1 MDEGVQCSCTGFS
14 NEQKDFFSK
23 LEDRIIESQKQMF
36 VETGKIIESQSKMIK
51 SQSELM
57 KSQDEKLDEIKSQS
71 AMIES
76 QRDMIK
82 SQNDMIAKL
91 NKQVEVHSET
101 IGTLDA
107 RLEIIYRF
115 LNKEI
120 KDLEGKMWVKLD
132 SIVSFLAHQFYF
144 SNNHS
149 LPQALIPILG
159 SLTDIRQR
167 LQIISGKEN
176 LGRNIVAAS
185 EEVVTN
191 NNSLSE
197 AVPND
202 IDIED
207 VIKPGGD
214 EITVIGVKQPFC
226 SRNLTN
232 HCEIS
237 REPPEEC
244 ISDDSAQNTVKSLN
258 PGPGL
263 PGGSKLLIQSS
274 GIQNT
279 PGLDMQSL
287 IERQTNLKRKLNE
300 TQGQKE
306 GCDNVNVS
314 IEEGEILDEGIDV
327 PRPPIGRISV
337 RTTGIF
343 KDVTMKP
350 KRKKCK

>member
-14 NEQKDFFSK
+14 NEQKDFFGK

-57 KSQDEKLDEIKSQS
+57 KSQNEKLDEIKSQS

-159 SLTDIRQR
+159 SLTDIRHS
-167 LQIISGKEN
+167 LQIISGQEN
-176 LGRNIVAAS
+176 SGRNLVAAS

-197 AVPND
+197 AVLND

-214 EITVIGVKQPFC
+214 EITVIGVKQPFP
-226 SRNLTN
+226 SRNLPN

-237 REPPEEC
+237 HEHPEEC
-244 ISDDSAQNTVKSLN
+244 ISDDSAQNTVKSRN
-258 PGPGL
+258 PGL
-263 PGGSKLLIQSS
+263 PSGSKLLIQSS

-300 TQGQKE
+300 SQEQKE

-343 KDVTMKP
+343 KDVTMEP